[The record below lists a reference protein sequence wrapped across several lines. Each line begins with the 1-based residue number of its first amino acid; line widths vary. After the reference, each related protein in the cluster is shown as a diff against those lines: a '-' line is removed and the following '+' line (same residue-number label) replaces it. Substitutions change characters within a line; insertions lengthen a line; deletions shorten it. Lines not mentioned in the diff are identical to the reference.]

1 MRRFGATPVTLGT
14 PDVAPALERST
25 VEGLVTASAGGGRV
39 WGDMLKYNY
48 RLGLYYDPMLVIVNK
63 QAFEKLPPEL
73 QQKFRDAARKDAA
86 ELTQELAA
94 SEDDVTQQ
102 LKAKGMVVTVPND
115 EDRKQAAARVRD
127 YWDQWAKSVGP
138 DAVQALARIRTAIK
152 Q

>member
-1 MRRFGATPVTLGT
+1 
-14 PDVAPALERST
+14 
-25 VEGLVTASAGGGRV
+25 
-39 WGDMLKYNY
+39 
-48 RLGLYYDPMLVIVNK
+48 MLVIVNK
-63 QAFEKLPPEL
+63 AAFEKLSPEM

-115 EDRKQAAARVRD
+115 EARKQAAARVRD
-127 YWDQWAKSVGP
+127 YWDQWAKSTGP
-138 DAVQALARIRTAIK
+138 DAVQALTKIRAAIG